1 MALCYANVLYLKM
14 VFVWVRLN
22 WHRIC
27 RKLDFRKLFLLSQ
40 FQSPFKGFQSYP
52 KGHLFLQTQEIE
64 GNFSFAFTF
73 CLEFGL
79 PPPNLQSGDCV
90 LFSLEF

>member
-1 MALCYANVLYLKM
+1 MALCYANMLYLKM

-40 FQSPFKGFQSYP
+40 FQSPFKGFQSNP
-52 KGHLFLQTQEIE
+52 RDIC
-64 GNFSFAFTF
+64 F
-73 CLEFGL
+73 CKLKK
-79 PPPNLQSGDCV
+79 
-90 LFSLEF
+90 